1 MNNQKN
7 AATDQH
13 GINSNTTNVVST
25 CGDSSVI
32 DLKLSFKI
40 AILYVNFAGNP
51 YFRVRQKKKVL
62 INRPPNVF
70 FRN

>member
-1 MNNQKN
+1 MNNQKS

-40 AILYVNFAGNP
+40 AILYVNFAGIRIFGQAEEKGFN
-51 YFRVRQKKKVL
+51 
-62 INRPPNVF
+62 
-70 FRN
+70 

>member
-1 MNNQKN
+1 MNNQKS

-32 DLKLSFKI
+32 DLKLEFQNR
-40 AILYVNFAGNP
+40 NFVRK
-51 YFRVRQKKKVL
+51 FRGKS
-62 INRPPNVF
+62 VF
-70 FRN
+70 SGQAEEKGFN